1 MKGKSHD
8 ESYLGRKLLNVLNN
22 YNLKNVIKKPTRIT
36 EKTSTIIDLII
47 TSDTSK
53 IITSGCYDTG
63 ISDHNIVYSVINL
76 KRKKSKPVIKEV
88 CNYKK
93 IDFDALRTDF
103 EQASW
108 YICSLFEDID
118 DITWT
123 WETLY
128 KEIMK
133 DHAPKRKA
141 KIRTDSLPWMN
152 ASVRKTMNKRYK
164 QLLKAKQTKDP
175 EDWKQ
180 YKKIRNY
187 TTKLCRITESN
198 YWKTKL
204 ENAKTTKEFWAVVK
218 TMQGTKKHTK

>member
-1 MKGKSHD
+1 M
-8 ESYLGRKLLNVLNN
+8 
-22 YNLKNVIKKPTRIT
+22 
-36 EKTSTIIDLII
+36 
-47 TSDTSK
+47 
-53 IITSGCYDTG
+53 
-63 ISDHNIVYSVINL
+63 YSVINL
-76 KRKKSKPVIKEV
+76 KRKKSKPVIKEA

-93 IDFDALRTDF
+93 IDIDALRTDF
-103 EQASW
+103 EQAPL
-108 YICSLFEDID
+108 YICLFEDID

-198 YWKTKL
+198 YWKTNLKMPKQQRNFGQWL
-204 ENAKTTKEFWAVVK
+204 GLCKAKRNILK
-218 TMQGTKKHTK
+218 

>member
-8 ESYLGRKLLNVLNN
+8 ESYLGRKLLNVLDN
-22 YNLKNVIKKPTRIT
+22 YNLTNVIKKPTRIT

-93 IDFDALRTDF
+93 IDIDALRTDF
-103 EQASW
+103 EQAPW
-108 YICSLFEDID
+108 YICSSFEDID
-118 DITWT
+118 DIKWT

-128 KEIMK
+128 KEIIK

-152 ASVRKTMNKRYK
+152 VSVRKTMNKRYK

-180 YKKIRNY
+180 
-187 TTKLCRITESN
+187 
-198 YWKTKL
+198 
-204 ENAKTTKEFWAVVK
+204 
-218 TMQGTKKHTK
+218 